1 MITDKK
7 SLSSLLQAAPVV
19 VVYLYG
25 PHCAACKSAGK
36 VLEGFGQE
44 TGIPVISID
53 VEQYPSMAFQFSIC
67 SLPTVVICKGGQ
79 PWQTVTEITITESVE

>member
-19 VVYLYG
+19 AVYLYG

-44 TGIPVISID
+44 TGIPVISTD
-53 VEQYPSMAFQFSIC
+53 VEQYPSMASQFAVG
-67 SLPTVVICKGGQ
+67 SLPAVVICKGGRL
-79 PWQTVTEITITESVE
+79 